1 MGLDFAGLNFVAMEE
16 RVFFALGAVSALEAG
31 DKQYGYA
38 PRDEHGKNTSI
49 HRNPMCQGP
58 HLQSPLR
65 VDPAIQLDSETLW
78 NVTHIRD

>member
-1 MGLDFAGLNFVAMEE
+1 VHLNFVAMEE
-16 RVFFALGAVSALEAG
+16 RVLLALGAVRALEAG

-38 PRDEHGKNTSI
+38 HRDQHGKNASI

-58 HLQSPLR
+58 HLSITIQGK
-65 VDPAIQLDSETLW
+65 DPAIRLDSETLW

>member
-1 MGLDFAGLNFVAMEE
+1 MDLNFVAVEE
-16 RVFFALGAVSALEAG
+16 RVLLALWAVSAFEAG

-38 PRDEHGKNTSI
+38 HRDQHGKNASI

-58 HLQSPLR
+58 HLRSPFR
-65 VDPAIQLDSETLW
+65 VDPAIRLDSETLW